1 MQKKNIYE
9 YREQKRQ
16 EKMTM
21 KKLSKRPII
30 DLENSLSK
38 IQEDT
43 DESQQTSFIQTLNS
57 IEVEDDLNKS

>member
-1 MQKKNIYE
+1 
-9 YREQKRQ
+9 
-16 EKMTM
+16 M